1 MTLAQNG
8 LFCQWEEIEPLR
20 QGSHIILIQSKQP
33 RLKLA
38 MLVRL
43 QEFIAPRWMVSE

>member
-1 MTLAQNG
+1 MTLAQG
-8 LFCQWEEIEPLR
+8 RARCQRDEIEPLR